1 MQDICPAFIACQS
14 QKVKYGKVDRDKTK
28 TREALN
34 LKDLKDMK
42 PEYLSN
48 IVVNRWKENENSDEN
63 YELLTMSPTEIER
76 LDRDPDTQERTGFE
90 DKLEPA
96 DIKLSDAMATS
107 AAAVSEHMG
116 KYDLSVEGLSRFHTL
131 FGLEMGATMITDL
144 KAVREESVFYKVRW
158 FARRLIYPS
167 LILLRPVMTTLHVC
181 QMIDVS

>member
-14 QKVKYGKVDRDKTK
+14 QKGKYRKVDDKTK

-48 IVVNRWKENENSDEN
+48 IVVNRWKENENSDKN

-76 LDRDPDTQERTGFE
+76 LDRDPDTQTRTGFE

-116 KYDLSVEGLSRFHTL
+116 KYDLSVHGLSRFHTL
-131 FGLEMGATMITDL
+131 FGLEMGASIITDI
-144 KAVREESVFYKVRW
+144 KAVRMESVFCKVRW
-158 FARRLIYPS
+158 FVRRLIYPS
-167 LILLRPVMTTLHVC
+167 LSRRLL
-181 QMIDVS
+181 